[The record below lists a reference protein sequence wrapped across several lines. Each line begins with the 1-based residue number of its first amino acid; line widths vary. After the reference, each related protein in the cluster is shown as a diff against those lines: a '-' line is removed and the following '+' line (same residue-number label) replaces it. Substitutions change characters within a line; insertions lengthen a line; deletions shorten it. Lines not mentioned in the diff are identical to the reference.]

1 MSAVGGRVLAL
12 LLIAQACRP
21 NPQDL
26 ARAARASDSLT
37 MAFADSA
44 ARRAVAAE
52 PRAPT
57 VTEHTAHACDEP
69 ATSVAFLAL
78 QSGALSLTLPADFTP
93 IDTARVASHGI
104 HRWLGADKSTI
115 VVRPDGATYHSG
127 WTGSLTSECT
137 VDIAG
142 ARAHIDLADATVE
155 VPDYVVRAVLERP
168 GMLPFVF
175 EGHARSVRRQT
186 ELLHALRSLSIA
198 EGAWIVIPSDPER

>member
-1 MSAVGGRVLAL
+1 MSAMGGRVLAL
-12 LLIAQACRP
+12 LLIAQACTP
-21 NPQDL
+21 NPREL

-37 MAFADSA
+37 IVFADSA
-44 ARRAVAAE
+44 ARRALAAE

-57 VTEHTAHACDEP
+57 VPEHTPHACDEP

-78 QSGALSLTLPADFTP
+78 WSGALSLTLPADFTP

-104 HRWLGADKSTI
+104 HRWLGADKSTV
-115 VVRPDGATYHSG
+115 VVRRDGATYHSG

-142 ARAHIDLADATVE
+142 ARAHIDIADATVD

-168 GMLPFVF
+168 RMLPFVF
-175 EGHARSVRRQT
+175 EGHARSVRRQA
-186 ELLHALRSLSIA
+186 ELLRALRSLSIA
-198 EGAWIVIPSDPER
+198 ESAWIRSVVLE

>member
-1 MSAVGGRVLAL
+1 MSAVGRGVLAL
-12 LLIAQACRP
+12 ILVAQACTP
-21 NPQDL
+21 NPREL

-37 MAFADSA
+37 VAFADA
-44 ARRAVAAE
+44 AAQRLLAAE

-57 VTEHTAHACDEP
+57 VTEHMAHACDEP

-78 QSGALSLTLPADFTP
+78 QSGAVSLTLPADFTP
-93 IDTARVASHGI
+93 IDTARAASHGI
-104 HRWLGADKSTI
+104 HRWLGADKSTV
-115 VVRPDGATYHSG
+115 VVRPDAATYHSG

-175 EGHARSVRRQT
+175 EGHARSVRRQA
-186 ELLHALRSLSIA
+186 ELLRALRSLSIG
-198 EGAWIVIPSDPER
+198 E

>member
-12 LLIAQACRP
+12 LLIAQACTP
-21 NPQDL
+21 NPQEL
-26 ARAARASDSLT
+26 ARAALASDSLT
-37 MAFADSA
+37 FAFADA
-44 ARRAVAAE
+44 AAQRALAAE
-52 PRAPT
+52 PSAPA
-57 VTEHTAHACDEP
+57 VAEHPPHACDEP
-69 ATSVAFLAL
+69 AASVELTAV
-78 QSGALSLTLPADFTP
+78 QSGAVSLTLPADFTP

-115 VVRPDGATYHSG
+115 VVRPDAATYHSG

-168 GMLPFVF
+168 RMLPFVF
-175 EGHARSVRRQT
+175 EGHGRSVRHQA
-186 ELLHALRSLSIA
+186 ELLRALRSLSIA
-198 EGAWIVIPSDPER
+198 EGAWIRSVVLQ